1 MKTMAKC
8 LDYNLRSGKIVNLNE
23 MLDNWTGMYQS
34 ALEASIDAFETY
46 DEVSAETY
54 NDQLKIVSNI
64 NVLEFLGYID
74 KEEAEEMRKLA
85 VDTRMSMLEKLNKK
99 EGEN

>member
-8 LDYNLRSGKIVNLNE
+8 LDYNLRSGKVVNLNE
-23 MLDNWTGMYQS
+23 MLDNWTGMYQA
-34 ALEASIDAFETY
+34 ALEASIDAFDTY

-85 VDTRMSMLEKLNKK
+85 VDTRMSMLEKLNKG
-99 EGEN
+99 GEN

>member
-8 LDYNLRSGKIVNLNE
+8 LDYNLRNGKVVNMAE
-23 MLDNWTGMYQS
+23 MLDNWTGMYQA
-34 ALEASIDAFETY
+34 ALEASIDAFDTY

-64 NVLEFLGYID
+64 NVIEFLGYID
-74 KEEAEEMRKLA
+74 KEEAEEMRQLA

>member
-8 LDYNLRSGKIVNLNE
+8 LDYNLRSGKLVNLNE
-23 MLDNWTGMYQS
+23 MLDNWTGMYQA
-34 ALEASIDAFETY
+34 ALEASIDAFDTY

-64 NVLEFLGYID
+64 NVIEFLGYID

>member
-1 MKTMAKC
+1 MKTMSKC
-8 LDYNLRSGKIVNLNE
+8 LDYNLRSGKLVNLNE
-23 MLDNWTGMYQS
+23 MLDNWTGMYQA
-34 ALEASIDAFETY
+34 ALEASIDAFDTY